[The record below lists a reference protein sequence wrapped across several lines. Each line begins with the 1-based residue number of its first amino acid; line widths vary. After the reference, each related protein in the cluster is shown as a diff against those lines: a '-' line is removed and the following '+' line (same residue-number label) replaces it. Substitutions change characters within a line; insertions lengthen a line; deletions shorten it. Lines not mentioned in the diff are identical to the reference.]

1 MGFPRTA
8 VSARVQVCRDWT
20 IGKAGGTV
28 RPVGVRGRYMASLS
42 DLRVRNAKPRD
53 RAYKLFDGRGL
64 FLLVT
69 PPGGRLWRFK
79 YRMYGREKLISLG
92 AYPDVPLSRAREKR
106 DEARKLIADG
116 IDPSAERQARK
127 TALLDTFEGVA
138 KEWLALQSKSLA
150 PETISILGARLHS
163 ALYPYLGTRP
173 VSTITARELLAAL
186 RRIEARGRHET
197 AHRVRA
203 LAGRV
208 MRYAV
213 ATGRAQHDVAADLK
227 DALAPVKSK
236 NFASVTDPVRVGE
249 LMRAIEGYSGHPVT
263 ALALKL
269 APLVFVR
276 PGELR
281 QAEWSEFDLEGAEWR
296 IPAARMKMREL
307 HIVPLAHQSITL
319 LEELQPFAR
328 GGRYVFPSLR
338 SRDRPMSNNTINGA
352 LRRLGY
358 SSEEQTGHGFRS
370 MASTLLNEQGF
381 PPDVIELQLAHSERN
396 KVRAAYNKA
405 QRLPERRKMMQAWA
419 DYLDGLRAGKEV
431 APSVTDAGQSSTPRT
446 VRVQTSSRRVG

>member
-1 MGFPRTA
+1 M
-8 VSARVQVCRDWT
+8 DW
-20 IGKAGGTV
+20 GTSWGILGAT
-28 RPVGVRGRYMASLS
+28 GVRGCSVATLS
-42 DLRVRNAKPRD
+42 ETKIRAAKLKERP
-53 RAYKLFDGRGL
+53 YKLFDKRGL

-69 PPGGRLWRFK
+69 PTGGRLWRLR
-79 YRMYGREKLISLG
+79 YRIGALEKLISLG
-92 AYPDVPLSRAREKR
+92 AYPDVTLKRARERR
-106 DEARKLIADG
+106 DEARRLIADD
-116 IDPSAERQARK
+116 IDPSAQRK
-127 TALLDTFEGVA
+127 VQRAALLDTFEGVA

-150 PETISILGARLHS
+150 PETLSILGARLNS
-163 ALYPYLGTRP
+163 ALYPYLGSRP
-173 VSTITARELLAAL
+173 VAAITAQELLIAL

-208 MRYAV
+208 LRYAV

-227 DALAPVKSK
+227 DALAPVKSH
-236 NFASVTDPVRVGE
+236 NFASVTDPARVGE
-249 LMRAIEGYSGHPVT
+249 LLRAIHGYSGHPVT

-281 QAEWSEFDLEGAEWR
+281 AAEWAEFDLPGAEWR
-296 IPAARMKMREL
+296 IPGARMKMGEL
-307 HIVPLAHQSITL
+307 HIVPLARQAIAIL
-319 LEELQPFAR
+319 RELEPLAR
-328 GGRYVFPSLR
+328 GGRYLFPSLR
-338 SRDRPMSNNTINGA
+338 TRERPMSENTINTA

-381 PPDVIELQLAHSERN
+381 PPDVIELQLAHTERN
-396 KVRAAYNKA
+396 KVRVAYNKA

-419 DYLDGLRAGKEV
+419 DYLDGLRAGGNVVPFKR
-431 APSVTDAGQSSTPRT
+431 PLS
-446 VRVQTSSRRVG
+446 

>member
-1 MGFPRTA
+1 VATLNETKIRA
-8 VSARVQVCRDWT
+8 A
-20 IGKAGGTV
+20 KLKE
-28 RPVGVRGRYMASLS
+28 RP
-42 DLRVRNAKPRD
+42 
-53 RAYKLFDGRGL
+53 YKLFDKRGL

-69 PPGGRLWRFK
+69 PTGGRLWRLR
-79 YRMYGREKLISLG
+79 YRIGALEKLISLG
-92 AYPDVPLSRAREKR
+92 AYPDVTLKRAREKR
-106 DEARKLIADG
+106 DDARRLIADD
-116 IDPSAERQARK
+116 IDPSAQRK
-127 TALLDTFEGVA
+127 AQRAALLDTFEGVA

-150 PETISILGARLHS
+150 PETISILGARLNS
-163 ALYPYLGTRP
+163 ALYPYLGNRP
-173 VSTITARELLAAL
+173 VASITAQELLIAI

-208 MRYAV
+208 LRYAV

-227 DALAPVKSK
+227 DALAPVESR
-236 NFASVTDPVRVGE
+236 NFASVTDPARVGE
-249 LMRAIEGYSGHPVT
+249 LMRAIDGYSGYPVT

-281 QAEWSEFDLEGAEWR
+281 AAEWSEFDLPNGEWR
-296 IPAARMKMREL
+296 IPAARMKMKEP
-307 HIVPLAHQSITL
+307 HIVPLARQAIAIL
-319 LEELQPFAR
+319 RELEPLAR
-328 GGRYVFPSLR
+328 GGRYLFPSLR
-338 SRDRPMSNNTINGA
+338 TRERPMSENTINAA

-381 PPDVIELQLAHSERN
+381 PPDVIELQLAHTERN

-419 DYLDGLRAGKEV
+419 DYLDGLRTAAV
-431 APSVTDAGQSSTPRT
+431 
-446 VRVQTSSRRVG
+446 

>member
-1 MGFPRTA
+1 MATLSETKIRA
-8 VSARVQVCRDWT
+8 A
-20 IGKAGGTV
+20 KLKE
-28 RPVGVRGRYMASLS
+28 RP
-42 DLRVRNAKPRD
+42 
-53 RAYKLFDGRGL
+53 YKLFDKRGL

-69 PPGGRLWRFK
+69 PTGGRLWRLR
-79 YRMYGREKLISLG
+79 YRIGALEKLISLG
-92 AYPDVPLSRAREKR
+92 AYPDVTLKRAREKR
-106 DEARKLIADG
+106 DDARRLIADD
-116 IDPSAERQARK
+116 IDPSAQRK
-127 TALLDTFEGVA
+127 AQRAALLDTFEGVA

-150 PETISILGARLHS
+150 PETISILGARLNS
-163 ALYPYLGTRP
+163 ALYPYLGNRP
-173 VSTITARELLAAL
+173 VASISAQELLIAI

-208 MRYAV
+208 LRYAV

-227 DALAPVKSK
+227 DALAPVESR
-236 NFASVTDPVRVGE
+236 NFASVTDPARVGE
-249 LMRAIEGYSGHPVT
+249 LMRAIDGYSGYPVT

-281 QAEWSEFDLEGAEWR
+281 AAEWSEFDLPNGEWR
-296 IPAARMKMREL
+296 IPAARMKMKEP
-307 HIVPLAHQSITL
+307 HIVPLARQAIAIL
-319 LEELQPFAR
+319 RELEPLAR
-328 GGRYVFPSLR
+328 GGRYLFPSLR
-338 SRDRPMSNNTINGA
+338 TRERPMSENTINAA

-381 PPDVIELQLAHSERN
+381 PPDVIELQLAHTERN

-419 DYLDGLRAGKEV
+419 DYLDGLRTAAV
-431 APSVTDAGQSSTPRT
+431 
-446 VRVQTSSRRVG
+446 

>member
-1 MGFPRTA
+1 MP
-8 VSARVQVCRDWT
+8 
-20 IGKAGGTV
+20 
-28 RPVGVRGRYMASLS
+28 SLS
-42 DLRVRNAKPRD
+42 EAKIRSAKPRD
-53 RAYKLFDGRGL
+53 RAYKLFDERGL

-69 PPGGRLWRFK
+69 PTGGRLWRLR
-79 YRMYGREKLISLG
+79 YRIGNLEKLISLG
-92 AYPDVPLSRAREKR
+92 SYPDVPLKRAREKR
-106 DEARKLIADG
+106 DEARRLIADE
-116 IDPSAERQARK
+116 IDPSAERKARR
-127 TALLDTFEGVA
+127 AAMLVTFQGVA
-138 KEWLALQSKSLA
+138 QEWLDLQSKSLA
-150 PETISILGARLHS
+150 PETISILGARLNSGLH
-163 ALYPYLGTRP
+163 PYLGTRP
-173 VSTITARELLAAL
+173 MTSITARELLSAL
-186 RRIEARGRHET
+186 RRIEARGRHQT

-208 MRYAV
+208 FRYAV

-227 DALAPVKSK
+227 DALVPVKSK
-236 NFASVTDPVRVGE
+236 NFASVTDPIRVGE

-307 HIVPLAHQSITL
+307 HVVPLAHQSITL

-358 SSEEQTGHGFRS
+358 STEEQTGHGFRT

-381 PPDVIELQLAHSERN
+381 PPDVIELQLAHAERN

-419 DYLDGLRAGKEV
+419 DYLDGLRAG
-431 APSVTDAGQSSTPRT
+431 AT
-446 VRVQTSSRRVG
+446 VVPLRGSLP